1 LYDYR
6 DFTYDKEGSFAN
18 LSNFV
23 DGLHKKNMQWIP
35 IIDAG
40 IAARSNPQ
48 QDGQKYEVF
57 EDGLKEDIFIK
68 T

>member
-48 QDGQKYEVF
+48 
-57 EDGLKEDIFIK
+57 
-68 T
+68 